1 MTFKKQHVDIDI
13 QKLWELYTPEYR
25 REGEKPM
32 RPIFPA
38 SLHVNHES
46 RTETLRYYCILPP
59 TEPRTGPSAHHPV
72 CLNPSLDSCYL
83 RLKSEIESGLYDT
96 RHYIHHLVILHLILR
111 FTGLK
116 RVCFTW
122 TAVAAD
128 ELFSCYFDDMK
139 ECRETIQAFFEKNKD
154 VFIGGKA
161 PEVEVRLWMEK
172 EKVYICSTRN
182 GEKLLENPD
191 SAALS

>member
-1 MTFKKQHVDIDI
+1 LPKVNPTDEIRLKIWVMTFKQQHVGIDI

-46 RTETLRYYCILPP
+46 RTETLRYYCILPR

-83 RLKSEIESGLYDT
+83 SLTLASHVTFNKFYTAWLSNLDSEAPG
-96 RHYIHHLVILHLILR
+96 
-111 FTGLK
+111 GLK
-116 RVCFTW
+116 T
-122 TAVAAD
+122 
-128 ELFSCYFDDMK
+128 
-139 ECRETIQAFFEKNKD
+139 CRKSKL
-154 VFIGGKA
+154 VKYGG
-161 PEVEVRLWMEK
+161 
-172 EKVYICSTRN
+172 I
-182 GEKLLENPD
+182 
-191 SAALS
+191 